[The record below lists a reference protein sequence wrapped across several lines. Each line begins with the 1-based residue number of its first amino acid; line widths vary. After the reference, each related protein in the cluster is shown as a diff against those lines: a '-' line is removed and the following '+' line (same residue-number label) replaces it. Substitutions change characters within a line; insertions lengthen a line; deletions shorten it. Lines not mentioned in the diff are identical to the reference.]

1 MTFASPHDLPGVPQ
15 VSMFGLST
23 PFEAGRVQ
31 PGQRIIVN
39 DPVWGTLEVVAAR
52 ANGAIRAWGAC
63 TIQPDWNGTTGVFDI
78 LAAEVANTAN
88 LGRPA
93 CIAMQALAD
102 GQWGFF
108 CFAGITPVNC
118 TASVAS
124 NAGLGI
130 QAAGQLGAV
139 SAGKQFLNARNVEP
153 AASHTVAK
161 TGCSAR
167 SGSTRLRVPR
177 GVNGWAVGVFLSG
190 TGLAAGTTLAGV
202 EPDGFTAILSAAT
215 TAAVNGTVTAAFN
228 DGTTFYN
235 IATYNQPLY
244 QGAIT

>member
-1 MTFASPHDLPGVPQ
+1 M
-15 VSMFGLST
+15 
-23 PFEAGRVQ
+23 
-31 PGQRIIVN
+31 IVN
-39 DPVWGTLEVVAAR
+39 DPVWGTLEVLVAR
-52 ANGAIRAWGAC
+52 ANGAIRVWGAC

-78 LAAEVANTAN
+78 LASEVANTAN
-88 LGRPA
+88 LGRPG
-93 CIAMQALAD
+93 CIAMQPLSD

-108 CFAGITPVNC
+108 CVAGITPVNC

-124 NAGLGI
+124 NTALGI
-130 QAAGQLGAV
+130 QANGQLGAN
-139 SAGKQFLNARNVEP
+139 SAGKQFLNSRNIEP
-153 AASHTVAK
+153 SASHTVAK
-161 TGCSAR
+161 TSCSAR
-167 SGSTRLRVPR
+167 PGSTRLRVPR
-177 GVNGWAVGVFLSG
+177 GLNGWAFGVFLSG
-190 TGLAAGTTLAGV
+190 TGLAAGTTLAGI